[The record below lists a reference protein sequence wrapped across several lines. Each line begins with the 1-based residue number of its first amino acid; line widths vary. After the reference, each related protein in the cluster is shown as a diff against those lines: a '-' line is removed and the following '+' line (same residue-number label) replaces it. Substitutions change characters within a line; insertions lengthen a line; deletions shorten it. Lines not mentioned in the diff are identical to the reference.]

1 MFLNLP
7 QSLNGFY
14 QQMLVECFT
23 ALKLNTFL
31 DNYDAE
37 RFSFDGVD
45 RSLVFDANNC
55 INQFKWFDENY
66 LKIYEAFEI
75 LGNDHSKRMYLYILA
90 YRLAGFHSIRIPVGF
105 DENSEDY
112 KKYAEN

>member
-7 QSLNGFY
+7 QSPNGFY

-23 ALKLNTFL
+23 ALKMNTFL

-45 RSLVFDANNC
+45 RSLVFDASNC
-55 INQFKWFDENY
+55 INQFKWFHENY
-66 LKIYEAFEI
+66 LKIYQAFEI
-75 LGNDHSKRMYLYILA
+75 CEWR
-90 YRLAGFHSIRIPVGF
+90 RIRYQCGGVKGSQPVV
-105 DENSEDY
+105 
-112 KKYAEN
+112 